1 MVYGFLIKMILDL
14 EELLFE
20 RMMWFFAELLL
31 L

>member
-1 MVYGFLIKMILDL
+1 MVYGLLIKMILVL